1 MYKED
6 SKGIEVRDINT
17 IILGNINTALAHS
30 SLRQKMSTA
39 TVDLNHITDLVDLS
53 DIHRTF
59 HPARSN
65 HCLLKFTRPT
75 GIRTGAHKDKS

>member
-39 TVDLNHITDLVDLS
+39 NSGLESHY
-53 DIHRTF
+53 
-59 HPARSN
+59 RSSG
-65 HCLLKFTRPT
+65 PE
-75 GIRTGAHKDKS
+75 